1 MYFCSQQ
8 MCKGMECSFCPRK
21 CKVDRTESAGFCRV
35 KGLTIARVGI
45 HEWEEPCISGTRGS
59 GTIFFSGCNLRC
71 IFCQND
77 TISRSSYGREISV
90 DTLGKLML
98 YQQNVGAENV
108 NLVSPTQFTGQI
120 AEALEKYKPQI
131 KIPIVYNSNGY
142 ESVEQLRRLE
152 GLVDVYLPDLKYA
165 DDSLAIEYS
174 SAPHYFE
181 VATAAIAEMKRQRP
195 KNVFVNGMLRRGV
208 IVRHLV
214 LPGNLDNSK
223 KVLDYLASFDRNI
236 YVSLMAQYFP
246 TTDVKEH
253 PLLGRTLKQCEYDEI
268 CSHFKQCGLHNGY
281 FQELSSNSEEYVP
294 DWSMER
300 LDEIIKMVSNF

>member
-1 MYFCSQQ
+1 
-8 MCKGMECSFCPRK
+8 MECSFCPRK
-21 CKVDRTESAGFCRV
+21 CKVDRTKNAGFCRV
-35 KGLTIARVGI
+35 KDLTVARVGI
-45 HEWEEPCISGTRGS
+45 HEWEEPCISGTHGS

-77 TISRSSYGREISV
+77 KISRSDYGQAISV

-98 YQQNVGAENV
+98 YQQDIGAENV
-108 NLVSPTQFTGQI
+108 NLVSPTQFVGQI
-120 AEALEKYKPQI
+120 AETLEKYKPKI

-142 ESVEQLRRLE
+142 ESVEQLNRLD
-152 GLVDVYLPDLKYA
+152 GLIDVYLPDLKYA
-165 DDSLAIEYS
+165 DDSLAMEYS

-181 VATAAIAEMKRQRP
+181 TAKAAIAEMKRQRP

-223 KVLDYLASFDRNI
+223 KVLDYLAAFDRNI

-246 TTDVKEH
+246 TENVKTH
-253 PLLGRTLKQCEYDEI
+253 PVLGRTLTQCEYDEI
-268 CSHFKQCGLHNGY
+268 SSYFKQCGLHNGY
-281 FQELSSNSEEYVP
+281 FQELSSNSDEYVP
-294 DWSMER
+294 DWSLEK
-300 LDEIIKMVSNF
+300 LNEVIKKI

>member
-1 MYFCSQQ
+1 M
-8 MCKGMECSFCPRK
+8 
-21 CKVDRTESAGFCRV
+21 

-165 DDSLAIEYS
+165 DDSLAVEYS

-223 KVLDYLASFDRNI
+223 KVLDYLTSFDRNI

-246 TTDVKEH
+246 TADVKGH
-253 PLLGRTLKQCEYDEI
+253 PLLGRTLKQSEYDEI

>member
-1 MYFCSQQ
+1 
-8 MCKGMECSFCPRK
+8 MECSFCPRN
-21 CKVDRTESAGFCRV
+21 CTVNRAEQAGFCRV

-45 HEWEEPCISGTRGS
+45 HEWEEPCISGTHGS

-77 TISRSSYGREISV
+77 AISRSAYGREISV

-98 YQQNVGAENV
+98 YQQEVGAENI

-120 AEALEKYKPQI
+120 AEALAKYKPQI
-131 KIPIVYNSNGY
+131 KIPVVYNSNGY

-165 DDSLAIEYS
+165 DNSLAVEYS
-174 SAPHYFE
+174 SAPNYFE
-181 VATAAIAEMKRQRP
+181 TATAAIAEMKRQRP

-223 KVLDYLASFDRNI
+223 RVLDYLASFDHNI

-246 TTDVKEH
+246 TKDVKNH
-253 PLLGRTLKQCEYDEI
+253 PLLGRTIMQSEYDEI
-268 CSHFKQCGLHNGY
+268 SAYFKQCSLHNGY

-294 DWSMER
+294 DWSLEK
-300 LDEIIKMVSNF
+300 LDGIIRKV

>member
-1 MYFCSQQ
+1 
-8 MCKGMECSFCPRK
+8 MECSFCPRK
-21 CKVDRTESAGFCRV
+21 CKVNRVENAGFCRV
-35 KGLTIARVGI
+35 KGLSIARVGI
-45 HEWEEPCISGTRGS
+45 HEWEEPCISGKHGS

-77 TISRSSYGREISV
+77 EISRSDYGRKISV

-98 YQQNVGAENV
+98 YQQSIGAENV

-120 AEALEKYKPQI
+120 VEALEKYKSQI
-131 KIPIVYNSNGY
+131 KIPVVYNSNGY
-142 ESVEQLRRLE
+142 ESVDQLRCLE

-165 DDSLAIEYS
+165 DNALALEYS

-181 VATAAIAEMKRQRP
+181 TAVAAIAEMKRQRP

-214 LPGNLDNSK
+214 LPGKLDNSK
-223 KVLDYLASFDRNI
+223 RVLDYLASFDRNI

-246 TTDVKEH
+246 TADVKNH
-253 PLLGRTLKQCEYDEI
+253 PQLGRTLSQDEYDEI
-268 CSHFKQCGLHNGY
+268 SAHFKQCGLHNGY

-294 DWSMER
+294 DWSLEK
-300 LDEIIKMVSNF
+300 LDEVIKRVQ

>member
-1 MYFCSQQ
+1 MQ
-8 MCKGMECSFCPRK
+8 CSFCPRN
-21 CKVDRTESAGFCRV
+21 CKVNRAEQAGFCRV

-77 TISRSSYGREISV
+77 AISRSAYGREISV

-98 YQQNVGAENV
+98 YQQSVGAENI

-120 AEALEKYKPQI
+120 AEALAKYKPQI
-131 KIPIVYNSNGY
+131 KIPVVYNSNGY
-142 ESVEQLRRLE
+142 ESVEQLQRLE

-165 DDSLAIEYS
+165 DNRLAVEYS
-174 SAPHYFE
+174 SAPNYFE
-181 VATAAIAEMKRQRP
+181 TATAAIAEMKRQRP

-223 KVLDYLASFDRNI
+223 RVLDYLAAFDRNI

-246 TTDVKEH
+246 TKDVKNH
-253 PLLGRTLKQCEYDEI
+253 PLLGRTITQSEYDEI
-268 CSHFKQCGLHNGY
+268 SAHFKQCGLHNGY

-294 DWSMER
+294 DWSLEK
-300 LDEIIKMVSNF
+300 LDGIIRKV

>member
-1 MYFCSQQ
+1 
-8 MCKGMECSFCPRK
+8 MECSFCPRK
-21 CKVDRTESAGFCRV
+21 CKVNRAEQAGFCRV

-45 HEWEEPCISGTRGS
+45 HEWEEPCISGTHGS

-77 TISRSSYGREISV
+77 AISRSAYGREISV

-98 YQQNVGAENV
+98 YQQEVGAENI

-120 AEALEKYKPQI
+120 AEALAKYKSQI
-131 KIPIVYNSNGY
+131 KIPVVYNSNGY
-142 ESVEQLRRLE
+142 ESVEQLHRLE

-165 DDSLAIEYS
+165 DNSLAVEYS
-174 SAPHYFE
+174 SAPNYFDM
-181 VATAAIAEMKRQRP
+181 ATAAIAEMKRQRP

-223 KVLDYLASFDRNI
+223 RVLDYLASFDRNI
-236 YVSLMAQYFP
+236 YVSLMSQYFP
-246 TTDVKEH
+246 TKDVKNH
-253 PLLGRTLKQCEYDEI
+253 PLLGRTLRQNEYNEI
-268 CSHFKQCGLHNGY
+268 SAHFKQCGLHNGY
-281 FQELSSNSEEYVP
+281 FQDLSSNSEEYVP
-294 DWSMER
+294 EWSLER
-300 LDEIIKMVSNF
+300 LDEIIRKVSMPAAFEGFAV

>member
-1 MYFCSQQ
+1 MGCN
-8 MCKGMECSFCPRK
+8 FCPRK
-21 CKVDRTESAGFCRV
+21 CNVDRNVQEGFCKV
-35 KGLTIARVGI
+35 KGLTIARVGL
-45 HEWEEPCISGTRGS
+45 HEWEEPCISGTHGS

-77 TISRSSYGREISV
+77 AISRSEYGRKISV

-98 YQQNVGAENV
+98 YQQNAGAENI
-108 NLVSPTQFTGQI
+108 NLVSPTQFTAHI

-131 KIPIVYNSNGY
+131 RIPIVYNSNGY
-142 ESVEQLRRLE
+142 ESVEQLQKLE

-165 DDSLAIEYS
+165 DNGLAVEYS

-195 KNVFVNGMLRRGV
+195 KNVLVNGMLRRGV

-223 KVLDYLASFDRNI
+223 RVLDHLASFDRNI
-236 YVSLMAQYFP
+236 HVSLMAQYFP
-246 TTDVKEH
+246 TRDVKSH
-253 PLLGRTLKQCEYDEI
+253 PTLNRTLSQQEYDEI
-268 CSHFKQCGLHNGY
+268 CRYFKQCGLHNGY

-294 DWSMER
+294 DWSIEA
-300 LDEIIKMVSNF
+300 LDKVLESL

>member
-1 MYFCSQQ
+1 
-8 MCKGMECSFCPRK
+8 MECSFCPRN
-21 CKVDRTESAGFCRV
+21 CKVNRAEQAGFCRV

-77 TISRSSYGREISV
+77 AISRSAYGREISV

-98 YQQNVGAENV
+98 YQQSVGAENI

-120 AEALEKYKPQI
+120 AEALAKYKPQI
-131 KIPIVYNSNGY
+131 KIPVVYNSNGY
-142 ESVEQLRRLE
+142 ESLEQLRRLE

-165 DDSLAIEYS
+165 DNSLAVEYS
-174 SAPHYFE
+174 SAPNYFE
-181 VATAAIAEMKRQRP
+181 EATAAIAEMKRQRP

-223 KVLDYLASFDRNI
+223 RVLDSLASFDRNI

-246 TTDVKEH
+246 TKDVKNH
-253 PLLGRTLKQCEYDEI
+253 PLLGRTITQSEYDEI
-268 CSHFKQCGLHNGY
+268 SAYFRQCGLHNGY

-294 DWSMER
+294 DWSLEK
-300 LDEIIKMVSNF
+300 LDGIIRKV

>member
-1 MYFCSQQ
+1 MQ
-8 MCKGMECSFCPRK
+8 CSFCPRN
-21 CKVDRTESAGFCRV
+21 CKVNRTEQAGFCRV

-77 TISRSSYGREISV
+77 AISRSAYGREISV

-98 YQQNVGAENV
+98 YQQSVGAENI

-120 AEALEKYKPQI
+120 AEALAKYKPQI
-131 KIPIVYNSNGY
+131 KIPVVYNSNGY

-165 DDSLAIEYS
+165 DNSLAVEYS
-174 SAPHYFE
+174 SAPNYFDM
-181 VATAAIAEMKRQRP
+181 ATAAIAEMKRQRP

-223 KVLDYLASFDRNI
+223 RVLDYLAAFDRARDG
-236 YVSLMAQYFP
+236 S
-246 TTDVKEH
+246 
-253 PLLGRTLKQCEYDEI
+253 
-268 CSHFKQCGLHNGY
+268 
-281 FQELSSNSEEYVP
+281 
-294 DWSMER
+294 
-300 LDEIIKMVSNF
+300 

>member
-1 MYFCSQQ
+1 
-8 MCKGMECSFCPRK
+8 MECNFCPRK
-21 CKVDRTESAGFCRV
+21 CKVDRKVQEGFCKV

-45 HEWEEPCISGTRGS
+45 HEWEEPCISGTHGS

-77 TISRSSYGREISV
+77 AISRSGYGREISV

-98 YQQNVGAENV
+98 YQQNVGAENI
-108 NLVSPTQFTGQI
+108 NLVSPTQFATPI
-120 AEALEKYKPQI
+120 AEALKKYKPQI
-131 KIPIVYNSNGY
+131 RIPIVYNSNGY
-142 ESVEQLRRLE
+142 ESVEQLQKLE

-165 DDSLAIEYS
+165 DNSLAVEYS

-214 LPGNLDNSK
+214 LPGNLENSK
-223 KVLDYLASFDRNI
+223 RVLDHLATFDRNI
-236 YVSLMAQYFP
+236 HVSLMAQYFP
-246 TTDVKEH
+246 TNDVKSH
-253 PLLGRTLKQCEYDEI
+253 PVLNRTLSQQEYDEI
-268 CSHFKQCGLHNGY
+268 CQYFMQSGLHNGY

-294 DWSMER
+294 DWSIEA
-300 LDEIIKMVSNF
+300 LDKVLEAVSKD

>member
-1 MYFCSQQ
+1 MQ
-8 MCKGMECSFCPRK
+8 CSFCPRN
-21 CKVDRTESAGFCRV
+21 CKVNRTEQAGFCRV

-77 TISRSSYGREISV
+77 AISRSAYGREISV

-98 YQQNVGAENV
+98 YQQSVGAENI

-120 AEALEKYKPQI
+120 AEALAKYKPQI
-131 KIPIVYNSNGY
+131 KIPVVYNSNGY

-165 DDSLAIEYS
+165 DNSLAVEYS
-174 SAPHYFE
+174 SAPNYFE
-181 VATAAIAEMKRQRP
+181 TATAAIAEMKRQRP

-223 KVLDYLASFDRNI
+223 RVLDYLASFDHNI

-246 TTDVKEH
+246 TKDVKNH
-253 PLLGRTLKQCEYDEI
+253 PLLGRTLTQNEYDEI
-268 CSHFKQCGLHNGY
+268 SAYFKQCGLHNGY

-294 DWSMER
+294 DWSLGK
-300 LDEIIKMVSNF
+300 LDEIIRKV

>member
-1 MYFCSQQ
+1 MMQ
-8 MCKGMECSFCPRK
+8 CSFCPRN
-21 CKVDRTESAGFCRV
+21 CKVNRTEQAGFCRV

-77 TISRSSYGREISV
+77 AISRSAYGREISV

-98 YQQNVGAENV
+98 YQQSVGAENI

-120 AEALEKYKPQI
+120 AEALAKYKPQI
-131 KIPIVYNSNGY
+131 KIPVVYNSNGY

-152 GLVDVYLPDLKYA
+152 GLVDVYLPDLKYT
-165 DDSLAIEYS
+165 DNGLAVEYS
-174 SAPHYFE
+174 SAPNYFE

-223 KVLDYLASFDRNI
+223 RVLDYLASLDRNI

-246 TTDVKEH
+246 TKDVKNH
-253 PLLGRTLKQCEYDEI
+253 PLLGRTLTQNEYNEI
-268 CSHFKQCGLHNGY
+268 SAHFKQCGLHNGY

-294 DWSMER
+294 DWSLER
-300 LDEIIKMVSNF
+300 LDEIIRKV

>member
-1 MYFCSQQ
+1 
-8 MCKGMECSFCPRK
+8 MECNFCPRK
-21 CKVDRTESAGFCRV
+21 CKVDRSLQEGFCKVR
-35 KGLTIARVGI
+35 GLAVARVGI
-45 HEWEEPCISGTRGS
+45 HEWEEPCISGTYGS

-98 YQQNVGAENV
+98 YQQSVGAENI
-108 NLVSPTQFTGQI
+108 NLVSPTQFAAFI

-131 KIPIVYNSNGY
+131 RIPIVYNSNGY
-142 ESVEQLRRLE
+142 EAVEQLKKLE

-165 DDSLAIEYS
+165 DNSLAVEYS

-214 LPGNLDNSK
+214 LPGNLENSK
-223 KVLDYLASFDRNI
+223 RVLDYLASFDRNI
-236 YVSLMAQYFP
+236 HVSLMAQYFP
-246 TTDVKEH
+246 TCDVKSH
-253 PLLGRTLKQCEYDEI
+253 PVLNRTLSQQEYDEI
-268 CSHFKQCGLHNGY
+268 CQYFKQCGLHNGY
-281 FQELSSNSEEYVP
+281 FQELSSNSEDYVP
-294 DWSMER
+294 DWSIEA
-300 LDEIIKMVSNF
+300 LDKILELVDKN

>member
-1 MYFCSQQ
+1 
-8 MCKGMECSFCPRK
+8 MECSFCPRK
-21 CKVDRTESAGFCRV
+21 CKVDRRDSAGFCRV

-77 TISRSSYGREISV
+77 AISRSSYGREISV

-142 ESVEQLRRLE
+142 ESVEQLHRLE

-165 DDSLAIEYS
+165 CDSLAVEYS
-174 SAPHYFE
+174 SAPNYFE
-181 VATAAIAEMKRQRP
+181 TATAAIAEMKRQRP

-223 KVLDYLASFDRNI
+223 KVLAYLASFDRNI

-246 TTDVKEH
+246 TADVKEH
-253 PLLGRTLKQCEYDEI
+253 PLLGRTITQNEYDEI
-268 CSHFKQCGLHNGY
+268 SAYFKQCGLHNGY

-294 DWSMER
+294 DWSLEKLEEVIGKVR
-300 LDEIIKMVSNF
+300 

>member
-1 MYFCSQQ
+1 
-8 MCKGMECSFCPRK
+8 MECCFCPRR
-21 CKVDRTESAGFCRV
+21 CKVNRTEQAGFCRV
-35 KGLTIARVGI
+35 KGLSIARVGI

-77 TISRSSYGREISV
+77 VISRSDYGRQIST
-90 DTLGKLML
+90 DELGRLML
-98 YQQNVGAENV
+98 YQQAVGAENV

-120 AEALEKYKPQI
+120 AETLEKYKSQI

-165 DDSLAIEYS
+165 DDNLAVEYS
-174 SAPHYFE
+174 SAPNYFE
-181 VATAAIAEMKRQRP
+181 VATMAIAEMKRQRP

-214 LPGNLDNSK
+214 LPGNLDNSRR
-223 KVLDYLASFDRNI
+223 VLDYLASYDRNI

-246 TTDVKEH
+246 TADVRNH
-253 PLLGRTLKQCEYDEI
+253 PVLSRTLTQAEYDEI
-268 CSHFKQCGLHNGY
+268 SSYFKQCGLHNGY

-294 DWSMER
+294 DWS
-300 LDEIIKMVSNF
+300 LDKLDKILAIIKN

>member
-1 MYFCSQQ
+1 
-8 MCKGMECSFCPRK
+8 MECSFCPRK
-21 CKVDRTESAGFCRV
+21 CKVDRRESVGFCRV

-77 TISRSSYGREISV
+77 AISRSNYGREISV

-142 ESVEQLRRLE
+142 ESVEQLHRLE

-165 DDSLAIEYS
+165 CDSLAVEYS
-174 SAPHYFE
+174 SAPNYFE

-223 KVLDYLASFDRNI
+223 KVLAYLASFDRNI

-246 TTDVKEH
+246 TADVKEH
-253 PLLGRTLKQCEYDEI
+253 PLLGRTITQNEYDEI
-268 CSHFKQCGLHNGY
+268 SAYFKQCGLHNGY

-294 DWSMER
+294 DWSLEKLEEVIGKVR
-300 LDEIIKMVSNF
+300 

>member
-1 MYFCSQQ
+1 M
-8 MCKGMECSFCPRK
+8 
-21 CKVDRTESAGFCRV
+21 

-59 GTIFFSGCNLRC
+59 GTIFFAGCNLHC

-98 YQQNVGAENV
+98 YQQKVGAENV

-165 DDSLAIEYS
+165 DDPLAVEYS

-246 TTDVKEH
+246 TADVKGH
-253 PLLGRTLKQCEYDEI
+253 PLLGRTLKQSEYDEI

-281 FQELSSNSEEYVP
+281 FQELSSNSEDYVP
-294 DWSMER
+294 DWSLEK
-300 LDEIIKMVSNF
+300 LDGIINNL